1 MPSLLRTPN
10 CCDRGSRQ
18 GAILVVAN
26 PKPGW
31 ADGSPVIF
39 DTNTIEDKDQNN
51 RLDSRVVADKMKQ
64 LSASLMEILVLSE
77 SSDLVKKEIQR
88 LKREMHRF
96 RTDAKVAAI
105 RSKIVD
111 KVADKMAEQ
120 ALTRSQARGD
130 NDFDSE
136 KFQPAALGELAR
148 ELTTL
153 VGVCGPAAVA
163 MLARDSR
170 KDMDERYHVRPD
182 RESTGLVTQERF
194 FAQLVNE
201 TVAAHEKS
209 WFNGTKEKLFRLQI
223 MSSYDQELVKGH
235 WWASNGITFCA
246 TIYKVGLTLIYRPMY
261 RLNIV
266 AVNTEGAHYTYG
278 RA

>member
-1 MPSLLRTPN
+1 
-10 CCDRGSRQ
+10 
-18 GAILVVAN
+18 
-26 PKPGW
+26 
-31 ADGSPVIF
+31 
-39 DTNTIEDKDQNN
+39 
-51 RLDSRVVADKMKQ
+51 MKQ
-64 LSASLMEILVLSE
+64 LSASLKEILVLSE

-136 KFQPAALGELAR
+136 KFQTAALGELAR

-153 VGVCGPAAVA
+153 VGVYGPAAIA

-170 KDMDERYHVRPD
+170 KDMDERYHVWPD

-201 TVAAHEKS
+201 TVAPHEKS
-209 WFNGTKEKLFRLQI
+209 WFNGTKENLLRLQI
-223 MSSYDQELVKGH
+223 MSSYDQELVKG
-235 WWASNGITFCA
+235 NGIRFCA